1 MFKIKHE
8 DDGYA
13 ALLKPVLSHLCMQTT
28 HLKGVAPSGPQG
40 PVYRLHGG
48 ILQHYLFLRFY
59 FLRQRTSEGERQGE
73 KHQCVVASQAPS
85 TEDLASNPGMCPD

>member
-28 HLKGVAPSGPQG
+28 HLKGVAPSGP
-40 PVYRLHGG
+40 
-48 ILQHYLFLRFY
+48 
-59 FLRQRTSEGERQGE
+59 
-73 KHQCVVASQAPS
+73 
-85 TEDLASNPGMCPD
+85 